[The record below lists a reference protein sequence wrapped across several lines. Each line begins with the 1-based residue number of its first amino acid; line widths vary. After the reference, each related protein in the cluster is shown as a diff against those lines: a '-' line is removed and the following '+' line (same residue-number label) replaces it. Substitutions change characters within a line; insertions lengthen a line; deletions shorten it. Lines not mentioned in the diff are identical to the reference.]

1 MRPICLFGVVLFEER
16 RRTFGPVRNVFR
28 VAWSPPA
35 GSRPNPRVAGQ
46 TPAKAVGWTPCRPG
60 LAKEDPVA
68 KKKDGKPTAAQKAK
82 AQADAKQVIARNKKA
97 RHEYSILDT
106 YEAGMSLTGTEVKA
120 LRLGRASLVDA
131 WVEIDRYGE
140 AWLHGANIPVYAMG
154 TWTNHAPTR
163 KRKLLLHKQEI
174 GKLMQKVQSKGLTI
188 VPLELY
194 FLRGRAKVEIALA
207 EGKQEWDKRET
218 IRRRDADRYAER
230 AMAAARRR
238 SRS

>member
-1 MRPICLFGVVLFEER
+1 MCLFGVVLFEGR
-16 RRTFGPVRNVFR
+16 RRTFGSVRNVFR
-28 VAWSPPA
+28 AAWSPPA
-35 GSRPNPRVAGQ
+35 GSRPNPRAAGQ
-46 TPAKAVGWTPCRPG
+46 TQAKAVGWTPCRPG

-238 SRS
+238 LRS

>member
-1 MRPICLFGVVLFEER
+1 M
-16 RRTFGPVRNVFR
+16 
-28 VAWSPPA
+28 
-35 GSRPNPRVAGQ
+35 
-46 TPAKAVGWTPCRPG
+46 
-60 LAKEDPVA
+60 A

-174 GKLMQKVQSKGLTI
+174 GKLMQKVQSKGLTV

-238 SRS
+238 LRS